1 MKIDQMKVLAFVV
14 VALVLSAGSCDRTDI
29 RHRGIINV
37 DSDTMHTG
45 DTFTLTL
52 VVPEALEGSVY
63 KAIWSSEP
71 EEGLSFEYE
80 ENTLIGDEVIK
91 FNKDRQ
97 AVLTPVKAGD
107 YRIKVFIFHAKQTS
121 PQLFAEREIR
131 ILEKK

>member
-1 MKIDQMKVLAFVV
+1 MKNYLLKILMFAALA
-14 VALVLSAGSCDRTDI
+14 LILSAGGCDRTDI
-29 RHRGIINV
+29 RFRGIINV
-37 DSDTMHTG
+37 DSAALSVG

-63 KAIWSSEP
+63 KVMWSSDP

-80 ENTLIGDEVIK
+80 ENALIGEEAIQ

-97 AVLTPVKAGD
+97 AVLTSAKPGD
-107 YRIKVFIFHAKQTS
+107 YLIRVFIFHAKQTS
-121 PQLFAEREIR
+121 PQIFAEREIR